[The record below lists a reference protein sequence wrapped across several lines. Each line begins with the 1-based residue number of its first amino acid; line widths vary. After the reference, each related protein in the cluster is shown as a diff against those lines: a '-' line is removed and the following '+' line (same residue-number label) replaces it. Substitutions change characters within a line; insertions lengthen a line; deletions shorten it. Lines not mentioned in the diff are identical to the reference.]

1 MNLDLNVRDLGII
14 GYQEALDLQ
23 TSLQGQR
30 QADAVPDT
38 LLLLEHKSVYTLGR
52 SGSENNI
59 LAGRDKLAAMGVQV
73 VRTSR
78 GGDVTYHGPGQL
90 VGYPIINIKARG
102 LGVVDYVHALEE
114 VLIAV
119 LGEYKISAGRDNKHR
134 GVWIG
139 RDKVA
144 AIGVKVSRN
153 VTMHGFALNVAMDL
167 KYFENIVPCGIQGRG
182 VTSLDKLLPGISMS
196 DVKARVASQFRRVFG
211 CEEGS

>member
-52 SGSENNI
+52 SGRESNI
-59 LAGRDKLAAMGVQV
+59 LADRDKLADMGVQV

-119 LGEYKISAGRDNKHR
+119 LGEYNISAGRDDKHR
-134 GVWIG
+134 GVWVG